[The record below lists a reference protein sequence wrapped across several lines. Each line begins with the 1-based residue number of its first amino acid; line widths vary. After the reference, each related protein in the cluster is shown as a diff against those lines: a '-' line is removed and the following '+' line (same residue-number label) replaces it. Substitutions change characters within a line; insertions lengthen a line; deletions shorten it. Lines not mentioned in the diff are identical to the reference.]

1 MGQIHQK
8 GSLSAKHEAKR
19 GRGASP
25 MAALP
30 ERAPNEKELIANEVR
45 AHVRRRGLTPA
56 EAARAAGET
65 PARMMLLAS
74 GKLYGFSARQLEKIR
89 DRVAAEE

>member
-25 MAALP
+25 MATLP
-30 ERAPNEKELIANEVR
+30 ERGPNEKETLAEEIR
-45 AHVRRRGLTPA
+45 AHVKRRGLTQA
-56 EAARAAGET
+56 QAARHVAEL
-65 PARMMLLAS
+65 PARMLLLSA
-74 GKLYGFSARQLEKIR
+74 GKLYSFTVRQLTRIR
-89 DRVAAEE
+89 DRLAE

>member
-25 MAALP
+25 MATLP
-30 ERAPNEKELIANEVR
+30 ERGPNEKETLAEEIR
-45 AHVRRRGLTPA
+45 AHVKRRGLTQA
-56 EAARAAGET
+56 QAARHVAEP
-65 PARMMLLAS
+65 PARMLLLSA
-74 GKLYGFSARQLEKIR
+74 GKLYSFTVRQLTRIR
-89 DRVAAEE
+89 DRLAE